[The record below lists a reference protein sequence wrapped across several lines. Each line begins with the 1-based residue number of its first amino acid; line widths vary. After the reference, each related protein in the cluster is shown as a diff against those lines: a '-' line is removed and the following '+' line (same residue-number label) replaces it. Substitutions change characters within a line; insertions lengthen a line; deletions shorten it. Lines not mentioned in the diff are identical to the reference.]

1 MGRGQGVLTFK
12 EAACCSDQPV
22 WGAAWDT
29 GGPHDCPSNKP
40 EGASPG
46 PMKLKAWRPDV
57 EPACLGHGAGVPHA
71 KLLAQTWCVCRMA
84 APRQKENRSCAAT
97 EGASGKDDGGGSHH
111 RLLREVSRKGWP
123 QGDTDHPGN
132 GVRIPG
138 PASCVSTVATMPVFL
153 GLDCRASQAGFQGA
167 LVLTPIMR
175 PAVRPPPHLGRELNV
190 SQSGVHDAQRLLRSG
205 CCL

>member
-1 MGRGQGVLTFK
+1 M
-12 EAACCSDQPV
+12 
-22 WGAAWDT
+22 
-29 GGPHDCPSNKP
+29 
-40 EGASPG
+40 
-46 PMKLKAWRPDV
+46 
-57 EPACLGHGAGVPHA
+57 EPACLGRGPGVPHA

-190 SQSGVHDAQRLLRSG
+190 SQSGVHFLTFRTPAQRLLRSG